1 MILCDIFPNV
11 AETRME
17 LEDDQSSP
25 EVSSEMDVEDS
36 LGCRRYSG
44 VLLVLLE
51 PLLII
56 LGYYKHLWFCK

>member
-17 LEDDQSSP
+17 LEDVDQSSP
-25 EVSSEMDVEDS
+25 EVSSMMDVEDNP
-36 LGCRRYSG
+36 GCRRCSG

-51 PLLII
+51 PLLLI
-56 LGYYKHLWFCK
+56 LGCFKHL